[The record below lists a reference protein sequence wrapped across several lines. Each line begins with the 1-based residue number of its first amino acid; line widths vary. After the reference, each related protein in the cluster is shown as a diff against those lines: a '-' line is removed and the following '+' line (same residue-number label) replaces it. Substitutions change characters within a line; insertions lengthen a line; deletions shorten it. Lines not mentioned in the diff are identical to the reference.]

1 MLVARGDWGPWVGV
15 DARFCWLP
23 GSRLEL
29 AILSHACLGDNGA
42 GVLPG
47 LLSLSGRLLPGLP
60 LTSRTS
66 TRPPCTVCPQTPQVL
81 PAEELEAGLSP
92 RELA

>member
-1 MLVARGDWGPWVGV
+1 MLVAGGDWGPWVGV
-15 DARFCWLP
+15 DAGLCWLP
-23 GSRLEL
+23 GPRLEL
-29 AILSHACLGDNGA
+29 TILSHACLGDNGA

-66 TRPPCTVCPQTPQVL
+66 TRPPCTVCSQTPKVP
-81 PAEELEAGLSP
+81 PAEELEAGP
-92 RELA
+92 PAGELA